1 MGWERR
7 GRGRYYYHK
16 RRIGGRVVS
25 EYVGAGEHGAA
36 AATRDTLAR
45 TERERMRQ
53 EQIRE
58 RERFLAL
65 EQAGSEAEEQ
75 VRMVTRAWLLAA
87 GYHTHKGQWRRRWAV

>member
-7 GRGRYYYHK
+7 GSGCYYYRK
-16 RRIGGRVVS
+16 RRQGSRVVS

-36 AATRDTLAR
+36 AATRDILAR
-45 TERERMRQ
+45 AERERLRQ
-53 EQIRE
+53 ERIRE
-58 RERFLAL
+58 RERLLAL

-87 GYHTHKGQWRRRWAV
+87 GYHTHKGQWRRRRRT